1 MTTFLRSGFARRS
14 YIHAATS
21 LVAALG
27 GGNAMA
33 NVEACVHMFLGFLN
47 VHLESHYARVPS
59 GAFRASFQLN
69 LTVLTLAWWSGGST
83 DDT

>member
-14 YIHAATS
+14 YIQAATS
-21 LVAALG
+21 LVAGL

-33 NVEACVHMFLGFLN
+33 NVEACVYTFLGFLD
-47 VHLESHYARVPS
+47 VLLESLYARMPS

-69 LTVLTLAWWSGGST
+69 LTVLTLVWWSGGST
-83 DDT
+83 DGT